1 VTVKS
6 YQTAYGLS
14 LYLCAGFFAV
24 CAAAPVEAQ
33 NAPKTTQSELLPT
46 PQNTQIDTQRRQFSD
61 MEVKL
66 LQELELRR
74 VELERREQ
82 ALNIRERLVDLAE
95 SRLTNRVDRM
105 ETLQSG
111 LEKLLSNLSDKEEKE
126 LEQLAK
132 IYEAMKPAAAATVMD
147 RLDDRIVFDVFKRM
161 KNKNTAKIMEKMNPL
176 KAKKI
181 SELLAEKSELPQF

>member
-1 VTVKS
+1 M
-6 YQTAYGLS
+6 
-14 LYLCAGFFAV
+14 
-24 CAAAPVEAQ
+24 AAQGANDKKMP
-33 NAPKTTQSELLPT
+33 SEVLPT
-46 PQNTQIDTQRRQFSD
+46 PQNVQIEPQRRQFSD
-61 MEVKL
+61 IEVKL

-95 SRLTNRVDRM
+95 SRLTNRVNRM
-105 ETLQSG
+105 EALQTG
-111 LEKLLSNLSDKEEKE
+111 LEKLLSNLSDKEEQE

-161 KNKNTAKIMEKMNPL
+161 KNKNTAKVMEKMSPV
-176 KAKKI
+176 KAKAI
-181 SELLAEKSELPQF
+181 SELLAEKSELPRF

>member
-1 VTVKS
+1 MRFQAARSVGVA
-6 YQTAYGLS
+6 TAVLLGTL
-14 LYLCAGFFAV
+14 GT
-24 CAAAPVEAQ
+24 AAWAAEGGAAKGKAPQ
-33 NAPKTTQSELLPT
+33 NEVLPT
-46 PQNTQIDTQRRQFSD
+46 PADAQIEPQRRQFSD

-95 SRLTNRVDRM
+95 SRLTGRVTRL
-105 ETLQSG
+105 EELQTS
-111 LEKLLSNLSDKEEKE
+111 LEKLLKNLSDKEESE

-132 IYEAMKPAAAATVMD
+132 IYEAMKPAAAATVLD
-147 RLDDRIVFDVFKRM
+147 RLDDKIVFDVFKRM

-176 KAKKI
+176 KAKII
-181 SELLAEKSELPQF
+181 SEMLAEKSDLPQF